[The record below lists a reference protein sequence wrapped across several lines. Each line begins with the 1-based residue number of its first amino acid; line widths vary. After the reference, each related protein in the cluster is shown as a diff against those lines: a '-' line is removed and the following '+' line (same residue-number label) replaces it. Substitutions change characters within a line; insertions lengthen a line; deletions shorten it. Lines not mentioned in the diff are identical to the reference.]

1 MRQDLMEILNGLR
14 PEVDFEN
21 AEDLISA
28 GILDSF
34 DIVSLIG
41 EINDTFDVEVDFE
54 DMTPENFNSVDAMEK
69 LIIRLQEED

>member
-21 AEDLISA
+21 ADDLISA

-69 LIIRLQEED
+69 LIIRLQEEE